1 MKHILLIIFTTT
13 ALLGYTQSA
22 GNLDFDFNG
31 NGIWNKSLATENDI
45 VYQIATDNQNKI
57 ILAGN
62 ADSSSLGIS
71 LLTISRLNPDGS
83 FDNSFSSDG
92 IVKTIIDNKNFQVV
106 KLLVQNDRKIIAVC
120 GGNNELAL
128 VRLNANGSLDNTFS
142 FDGKVVTNAI
152 TLPRTATLDKDG
164 NIFVLGDKGVSGSDL
179 VIAKFNSS
187 GSLDVNFGT
196 AGVKTTS
203 LVFDVRAKSIF
214 VDNDANIYVG
224 GHYYSSQSGKLF
236 LTRLTSSGNVDF
248 NFIGST
254 GYSSVVFNQS
264 AVMTDMQPSKNGG
277 FIVLGQSS
285 DGICLA
291 KFAANGKL
299 IAQFGN
305 GGRAEYLFGL
315 KSIYSTGLA
324 EQPDGKIL
332 VGGHVF
338 NTALESYFIAARFEE
353 NGAIDNSFGTNGYKL
368 IAMSSKPMVEWPSS
382 YATCLQADF
391 RFLIAGT
398 VGPPNGLNM
407 TITRVLTGVVSDIN
421 ELENVVKTRIFV
433 ANNIVTVHSPN
444 ESRLNL
450 IDFTGRKLE
459 SFNLS
464 SGTSQLNLGYL
475 PDGIYFLKEG
485 KETFK
490 VVVSKY

>member
-1 MKHILLIIFTTT
+1 MKHLLIVIFTTA
-13 ALLGYTQSA
+13 ALLCYTQIA
-22 GNLDFDFNG
+22 GSLDLDFNG
-31 NGIWNKSLATENDI
+31 SGIWNKSIAIENDI
-45 VYQIATDNQNKI
+45 AYQVATDNQNKI
-57 ILAGN
+57 IVAGN

-71 LLTISRLNPDGS
+71 PLTIVRLNPDGS

-92 IVKTIIDNKNFQVV
+92 IMKTIIDNKSFQVV
-106 KLLVQNDRKIIAVC
+106 KLLVQNDRKIIAVSI
-120 GGNNELAL
+120 GNNELAL

-187 GSLDVNFGT
+187 GSLDVNFGN
-196 AGVKTTS
+196 AGVKTIS

-214 VDNDANIYVG
+214 VDTDANIYVG
-224 GHYYSSQSGKLF
+224 GHFYSSQSGKLF
-236 LTRLTSSGNVDF
+236 LTRLTPSGDIDF

-254 GYSSVVFNQS
+254 GYSSVAFNKS

-277 FIVLGQSS
+277 YIVLGQSD

-305 GGRAEYLFGL
+305 GGRSEHLFGL
-315 KSIYSTGLA
+315 KNIYATGLA

-332 VGGHVF
+332 VGGHAF
-338 NTALESYFIAARFEE
+338 NAALESYFIAARFEE
-353 NGAIDNSFGTNGYKL
+353 NGAIDNSFGTSGYKL
-368 IAMSSKPMVEWPSS
+368 IAVNSKPKTEWPVSF
-382 YATCLQADF
+382 ATCLQADN

-407 TITRVLTGVVSDIN
+407 TITRVLTGILSEIN
-421 ELENVVKTRIFV
+421 EPENALNTRIFV
-433 ANNIVTVHSPN
+433 SNNIVTVYSPN
-444 ESRLNL
+444 SSNLNL
-450 IDFTGRKLE
+450 IDFTGRIIE

-464 SGTSQLNLGYL
+464 SGTSQHNLAYL
-475 PDGIYFLKEG
+475 RDGIYFLNDRNKS
-485 KETFK
+485 FK
-490 VVVSKY
+490 VIVTKY